1 MGGAGRPSG
10 CDAPIRER
18 NALADSIG
26 RVTVEPARN
35 ADDGVHLV
43 AVSGELDLASV
54 PRLHASLEAPAAR
67 QSAAVVLDVSN
78 VTFIDSTALAA
89 LLRANDELMS
99 HGVRMVVVCPP
110 GPVRRLLDM
119 TSLAD
124 RLTLATDRAGA
135 LERARSSNDDRGSR
149 TA

>member
-1 MGGAGRPSG
+1 VTF
-10 CDAPIRER
+10 E
-18 NALADSIG
+18 LAHD
-26 RVTVEPARN
+26 

-54 PRLHASLEAPAAR
+54 PRLHASLDAPAAR
-67 QSAAVVLDVSN
+67 QSPAVVLDVAN

-99 HGVRMVVVCPP
+99 GGVRMVVVCPP

-119 TSLAD
+119 TSLTD
-124 RLTLATDRAGA
+124 RLTLATDRADA
-135 LERARSSNDDRGSR
+135 LAQARSSAKEDPAG
-149 TA
+149 AP